1 MRTSRKSD
9 RIMDPGTDQDVGNA
23 LWLIVGSAIGI
34 MLVGFALRF
43 AGWL

>member
-1 MRTSRKSD
+1 MRRKSD
-9 RIMDPGTDQDVGNA
+9 RIMDPGTDQVGNA
-23 LWLIVGSAIGI
+23 LGLIVGSAIGI